1 MANTL
6 APRQLNGQ
14 HLVLC
19 SGTVTGAS
27 FAELIAAARAGGFDA
42 VSLFPSQYEQAI
54 GAGVS
59 AVDLRSMLADNG
71 LCIAELDPLLNWVP
85 GHDFPT
91 APGMGIAAE
100 DEFYRIADALGAR
113 SLNAV
118 WALPERVP
126 EALLV
131 DAFARLCERAAG
143 HELLVH
149 IEFLPW
155 AQIDSIKTALR
166 IVQAADR
173 PNGGIMFDSW
183 HHFRG
188 GVDDALLATLPGEKV
203 IAIQLNDAPRQA
215 EDNIVEETMLRRLM
229 PGAGDI
235 ALPNIIRNLDTSG
248 CTAPLGIEI
257 FSAELQKLSPI
268 EIGRAVGDSLR
279 ALVKQARFQ

>member
-6 APRQLNGQ
+6 APQQLNGQ

-19 SGTVTGAS
+19 AGTVTGAS
-27 FAELIAAARAGGFDA
+27 FAELVGAARAGGFDA

-54 GAGVS
+54 GAGAS
-59 AVDLRSMLADNG
+59 PADLRSMLADNG

-85 GHDFPT
+85 GHDFSA
-91 APGMGIAAE
+91 APGMGIATE
-100 DEFYRIADALGAR
+100 DEFYRIKDALGAR

-118 WALPERVP
+118 WALP

-131 DAFARLCERAAG
+131 DAFARLCERAAR

-155 AQIDSIKTALR
+155 AQIDNIKTALR
-166 IVQAADR
+166 VVQAADCR
-173 PNGGIMFDSW
+173 NGGIMFDSW
-183 HHFRG
+183 HHFRS

-235 ALPNIIRNLDTSG
+235 ALPAIIRSLDTSG

-268 EIGRAVGDSLR
+268 EIGRTVGDSLR